1 MYIYIYIIY
10 IYIYI
15 YYIYIIYILMA
26 LQFAVIIKELDSR
39 DSNVMLEVI
48 QTKYFQD
55 INQIKCAYK
64 KVFLCLSVCLFL

>member
-1 MYIYIYIIY
+1 
-10 IYIYI
+10 
-15 YYIYIIYILMA
+15 MA